1 MRDELRREKADK
13 ERKVDELKSE
23 LEATTT
29 QLQTKVDTNNTR
41 TTIMEREAESLKKT
55 IELKEKEV
63 RSLQERV
70 RSSDERE
77 RKLEKEIEELRV
89 KLVKKDQ
96 KSNEMLQEQKQRLEA
111 SFAYTLENLKHDH
124 EAALKLEQSKLA
136 DANDKLRKKEK
147 VLEDLLRAYKKLRD
161 ELEVLTDQEA
171 NKKDL
176 TLKFP
181 GATADLIAT
190 KNLFDVYLKTK
201 VHDVCGD
208 ALDNKEN
215 R

>member
-1 MRDELRREKADK
+1 MRREKADK

-147 VLEDLLRAYKKLRD
+147 ELEDLLRAYKKMRD

-201 VHDVCGD
+201 VLDVCGD